1 MTFLGVTLLT
11 LAAYRITRL
20 LIEDYILSGP
30 RDKLFDKIKSKD
42 TPARGMLLY
51 LLTCY
56 WCLGLWVAVILA
68 IPYIFFPDAMMV
80 VALPFAISTVVGL
93 IDQKVG

>member
-1 MTFLGVTLLT
+1 MALLT
-11 LAAYRITRL
+11 ALVLLSLAGYRITRL
-20 LIEDYILSGP
+20 LIEDYILSRP
-30 RDKLFDKIKSKD
+30 RDWVLDKLKD
-42 TPARGMLLY
+42 RPMLSY

-56 WCLGLWVAVILA
+56 WCLGLWVAILLV

-93 IDQKVG
+93 IDQKAG